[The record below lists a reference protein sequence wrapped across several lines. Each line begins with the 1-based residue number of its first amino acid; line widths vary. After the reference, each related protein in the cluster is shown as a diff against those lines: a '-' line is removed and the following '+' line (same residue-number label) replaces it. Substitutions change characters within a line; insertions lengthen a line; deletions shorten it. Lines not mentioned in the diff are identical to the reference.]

1 MSPNEHEH
9 TASRHA
15 TGFQWRAR
23 LRSFRYA
30 LQGLRTMLTTQHNA
44 WLHLAA
50 TLLVAGAALALKV
63 SASDW
68 RWLVV
73 AIAMVWVAEAMNTA
87 IEFVCDVVSPEFSH
101 AVQGAKDIAAG
112 GVLVSALGAAGIGVL
127 TFWPH
132 VVG

>member
-1 MSPNEHEH
+1 MSPHKHER

-30 LQGLRTMLTTQHNA
+30 FQGLRTMLTTQHNA
-44 WLHLAA
+44 WLHLAC
-50 TLLVAGAALALKV
+50 TGLVTGTALALKV

-68 RWLVV
+68 RWLIG
-73 AIAMVWVAEAMNTA
+73 AMAMVWMAEAMNTA
-87 IEFVCDVVSPEFSH
+87 IEFLCDVVSPEFSQ

-112 GVLVSALGAAGIGVL
+112 GVLVSALGAAAIGVL

-132 VVG
+132 VVA